1 MNFEYPAEALA
12 FRTELLEFLEA
23 ELPPWWVNFLS
34 GDERNLPF
42 TREFCKKLAAKG
54 WLTMAWPKE
63 YGGGDVDVW
72 HQIVVREVMWG
83 AGEPRG
89 PQYMNLNFVG
99 RAIMTFGTD
108 EQIDRYLTPMA
119 AGEVIWCQGFSEANA
134 GSDLASLTTRAEDTG
149 GGFRVNGQKTWVSY
163 GAHAEH
169 CLLMARTDPEQTR
182 HRGISMFIVDM
193 DTPGIILR
201 VIETIGGPPELAEL
215 TFEDVDIPYG
225 ALLGPRGEGWRVA
238 MTALDYERIGLAYGG
253 RTQVQLDKLVDYV
266 QGTNDSAGRPL
277 SERADVRAKLVRLR
291 ALNRAQRLIMYR
303 ALADQ
308 TGAEAS
314 VIDPSIYK
322 VLGGQTTVQAAQ
334 LAMELT
340 GSRGT
345 LLPADPM
352 VPLGDGPYA
361 WWGHALPVQ
370 VAGGSSEIQRNII
383 AQHGLGLPRGR

>member
-12 FRTELLEFLEA
+12 FRAELLEFLEA

-54 WLTMAWPKE
+54 WLTLAWPKK
-63 YGGGDVDVW
+63 YGGGDADIW
-72 HQIVVREVMWG
+72 QQIVVREVMWG

-99 RAIMTFGTD
+99 RAIMTFGTE

-119 AGEVIWCQGFSEANA
+119 AGEAIWCQGFSEPDA

-149 GGFRVNGQKTWVSY
+149 GGFRINGQKSWVSY
-163 GAHAEH
+163 GAAAEQ
-169 CLLMARTDPEQTR
+169 CLLMARTNPDAYK
-182 HRGISMFIVDM
+182 HKGISMFMVDM
-193 DTPGIILR
+193 ATPGVTVR
-201 VIETIGGPPELAEL
+201 TVETMGGPPELAEL
-215 TFEDVDIPYG
+215 TLEDVYVPYE

-253 RTQVQLDKLVDYV
+253 RTQVQLDQLVDFV
-266 QGTNDSAGRPL
+266 KETNDSAGRRL
-277 SERADVRAKLVRLR
+277 AERADVQAKLIRLR

-308 TGAEAS
+308 TGAGAT

-322 VLGGQTTVQAAQ
+322 VLGGQTSVEAAQ
-334 LAMELT
+334 LAMELA
-340 GSRGT
+340 GSRGI
-345 LLPADPM
+345 LLEADPM

-383 AQHGLGLPRGR
+383 AQHGLGLPRER